1 MDTKKVE
8 YLKKHLEQAL
18 SEENYGDV
26 NYCFQELSNIPNID
40 ISELAKDVNEFNKK
54 YRSKANENALSN
66 LENLKDQMCQ
76 LNEKKK
82 IANKIGWRCLF
93 CGMAVGLL
101 GFIVYFILFFIID
114 SIRFYEATCLAL
126 AFGIFGLAVMFIGMA
141 FLCVGSKIK
150 AKTDNI
156 RKKLFNELCF
166 SQEKFKYLDNIEV
179 LNDKT
184 GIPYYKG
191 QIVNGKQEGFG
202 IYLDKNGYF
211 YIGEWLYGEMSG
223 IGKLMTDDFK
233 VVLEGEFLGNRAN
246 GIVDITW
253 DDGSEWH
260 GEYKQGSPWNG
271 KGKAILP
278 WHGHKVLE
286 GSWVNGER
294 LK

>member
-40 ISELAKDVNEFNKK
+40 ISELAKEVEEFNKI
-54 YRSKANENALSN
+54 YRSKVNENALSD
-66 LENLKDQMCQ
+66 LENLKAQMCQ
-76 LNEKKK
+76 LNAKIKK
-82 IANKIGWRCLF
+82 ISKIGWRSF
-93 CGMAVGLL
+93 FSGMIVSLL
-101 GFIVYFILFFIID
+101 GFILFFIYYNY
-114 SIRFYEATCLAL
+114 SIHYIFDEYLTLY
-126 AFGIFGLAVMFIGMA
+126 FGIIGLIVMFIGIV
-141 FLCVGSKIK
+141 FLCVGSKINAK
-150 AKTDNI
+150 ADNI

-166 SQEKFKYLDNIEV
+166 SQEKFKYLDNIDV
-179 LNDKT
+179 LNDIT
-184 GIPYYKG
+184 GNPYYKG

-202 IYLDKNGYF
+202 IYLDKKGYF
-211 YIGEWLYGEMSG
+211 YIGEWLNGEMSG
-223 IGKLMTDDFK
+223 IGKLISDDFK
-233 VVLEGEFLGNRAN
+233 MVLEGEFLCNRVN